1 MTEKLIIVGA
11 GQAAAQAVQSLR
23 AEGFVGP
30 ITLIGDEAYAPYQRP
45 PLSKAYL
52 LGSFERA
59 RLFLKSDA
67 FYREAGCELLGNTR
81 VTAIDRATKTVEL
94 MNGRRLPYDMLLLAT
109 GTRVRKL
116 NCPGADLPGVHYL
129 RDIADVDALQKVFS
143 PGKRIAVVGGGY
155 IGLEVAA
162 VGAKRGL
169 AVTVF
174 EAMDRL
180 MARSVS
186 PPLSDFFA
194 AEHEKAGV
202 RLRLQTAIDAIEGD
216 GKVERVRAG
225 GQSYDADIVLAGI
238 GVLPN
243 EELAAQAGL
252 ETRDGIVVDRTG
264 RTEDPA
270 IFAAGDCTR
279 HMGREGTA
287 IRLECVQN
295 AIDQAKHCALAM
307 VGRPKVYSEVPWFW
321 SDQFDLKL
329 QTAGLVRP
337 TDLAVMRGDPAQ
349 RKFAVFHLRGGAVAA
364 VEAVNAAHE
373 YLIGKKLIT
382 AGASVAPEK
391 LSDTSIPMKQFG

>member
-1 MTEKLIIVGA
+1 MPEQVVIIGA

-23 AEGFVGP
+23 AEGFAGS
-30 ITLIGDEAYAPYQRP
+30 ITLIGDEAYPPYQRP

-52 LGSFERA
+52 LGTFARE

-67 FYREAGCELLGNTR
+67 FYQEAGCEVLLNTR
-81 VTAIDRATKTVEL
+81 AAAIHRAEKLVEL
-94 MNGRRLPYDMLLLAT
+94 EGGRRIPYDKLLLAT

-129 RDIADVDALQKVFS
+129 RDIADVDALQAVFTA
-143 PGKRIAVVGGGY
+143 GKRIAIVGGGY

-169 AVTVF
+169 TVTVF

-180 MARSVS
+180 MARAVSV
-186 PPLSDFFA
+186 PVSDFYA

-202 RLRLQTAIDAIEGD
+202 TLRLRTGVEAIEGE
-216 GKVERVRAG
+216 GRVQRVRAG
-225 GQSYDADIVLAGI
+225 AEVFDADIVLVGI
-238 GVLPN
+238 GVVPN
-243 EELAAQAGL
+243 DELARHAGL
-252 ETRDGIVVDRTG
+252 GTDDGIVVDRAGATG
-264 RTEDPA
+264 DPA

-279 HMGREGTA
+279 HVGREGHA

-321 SDQFDLKL
+321 SDQYDLKL
-329 QTAGLVRP
+329 QIAGIARP
-337 TDLAVMRGDPAQ
+337 TDRAVLRGDPAS
-349 RKFAVFHLRGGAVAA
+349 RKFSVFHLRDGVVAA
-364 VEAVNAAHE
+364 VEAVNAAPD
-373 YLIGKKLIT
+373 YLIGKKLI
-382 AGASVAPEK
+382 AEGARVAPER
-391 LSDTSIPMKQFG
+391 LADTAVPMKQVA